1 MPKGVKVGEQLRTS
15 LNEIRLKN
23 RMSFTQI
30 GRLTGLSAETIRQV
44 INKERS
50 QVRDVHRYALNEFV
64 EKVKAGTITFTEDR
78 KAVVHE
84 TAGKEVPIA

>member
-1 MPKGVKVGEQLRTS
+1 MVGEDLRNS

-64 EKVKAGTITFTEDR
+64 EKVNSGVITFTEDR

-84 TAGKEVPIA
+84 AAVEGNGAQP

>member
-1 MPKGVKVGEQLRTS
+1 MVGEELRNS

-44 INKERS
+44 LNKERL
-50 QVRDVHRYALNEFV
+50 QVREVHRYAINEFV
-64 EKVKAGTITFTEDR
+64 EKVKAGLITFSEDR
-78 KAVVHE
+78 KAVHE
-84 TAGKEVPIA
+84 TRAGEEVHS